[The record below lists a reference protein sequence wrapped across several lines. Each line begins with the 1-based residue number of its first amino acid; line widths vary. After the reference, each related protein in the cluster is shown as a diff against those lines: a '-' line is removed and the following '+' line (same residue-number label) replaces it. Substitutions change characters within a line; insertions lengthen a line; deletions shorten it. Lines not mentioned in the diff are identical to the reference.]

1 MELKKAVRTA
11 QTYAAPLLEAKAW
24 TQRNLRSVLKV
35 PSEPS
40 YRAFKTFPFEPSLQF
55 LDVGANRGQT
65 LASIRLYNSSIPALG
80 FEPNL
85 VLSRRLSLRYHR
97 DQATTIYPF
106 GLGAETGKFD
116 LFVPYYRGFMF
127 DGLASFDWDSAH
139 DWLNSDRLYGF
150 NERHL
155 EIKKISCE
163 VRKWDDID
171 TRPAL
176 VKIDVQGFEKNV
188 LQGGLQTIREYR
200 PVFLIEN
207 DHPRQAHE
215 EILLRECYRRAA
227 YSANSFVLDEF
238 GVGNTY
244 YLPEEKVDRLQAAYS
259 L

>member
-24 TQRNLRSVLKV
+24 TQRSLRSTFKM

-40 YRAFKTFPFEPSLQF
+40 YRAFEKFPFEPNLQF

-65 LASIRLYNSSIPALG
+65 LASIRLYNSSVPVLG

-85 VLSRRLSLRYHR
+85 VLSNKLYARYHA
-97 DQATTIYPF
+97 DQKTTIYPF
-106 GLGAETGKFD
+106 GLGAETGQFD
-116 LFVPYYRGFMF
+116 LFIPHYRGFMF

-155 EIKKISCE
+155 KVKKITCE
-163 VRKWDDID
+163 VRKWDDVV
-171 TRPAL
+171 THPAL

-188 LQGGLQTIREYR
+188 LSGGIQTLREYR

-215 EILLRECYRRAA
+215 DILLAERYRRAA
-227 YSANSFVLDEF
+227 YTDGRFVIDQF

-244 YLPEEKVDRLQAAYS
+244 YLPEENIDRIKAAY
-259 L
+259 LR